1 MDRLA
6 AMSQKDGPWPAFDL
20 EISALARDFG
30 CEARRIE
37 SHDELI
43 ATLDE
48 VIPPLRDRTDPLL
61 LEVVVGTEADF
72 AP

>member
-1 MDRLA
+1 
-6 AMSQKDGPWPAFDL
+6 MSQKDGPWPAFDL
-20 EISALARDFG
+20 EISALARGFG

-37 SHDELI
+37 RHDDLI

-48 VIPPLRDRTDPLL
+48 VIPTLADRSDPLL
-61 LEVVVGTEADF
+61 IEAVVTTEADF